1 MLSRFIDKV
10 LNLRM
15 DSKWSM
21 TVWNFCDGKKEFHKS
36 FTFAGFRD
44 GFRSAASCYV
54 DK

>member
-1 MLSRFIDKV
+1 MLPGFVDKV

-21 TVWNFCDGKKEFHKS
+21 TVWNFCDDKKDFHNS
-36 FTFAGFRD
+36 FTFDRLRHR
-44 GFRSAASCYV
+44 FRSAVGRYV